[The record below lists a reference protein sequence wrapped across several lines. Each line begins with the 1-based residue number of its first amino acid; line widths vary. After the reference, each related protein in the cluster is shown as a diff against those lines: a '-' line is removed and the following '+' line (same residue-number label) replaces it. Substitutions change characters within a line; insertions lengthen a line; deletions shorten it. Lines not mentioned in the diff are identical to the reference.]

1 MEDKTFE
8 LLTKMYSEFINFKNE
23 ITSKVGNLSEN
34 MSTVNDKID
43 NLSEQVKKNSVTL
56 ENVQDKLQT
65 MVETQESH
73 YEENQRHHQEIVEL
87 LTEKITTVEIA
98 VKNANIKAVK

>member
-8 LLTKMYSEFINFKNE
+8 LLTKLYSEFVQFKNE
-23 ITSKVGNLSEN
+23 VNEFKSDITENVNKTNL
-34 MSTVNDKID
+34 V
-43 NLSEQVKKNSVTL
+43 L
-56 ENVQDKLQT
+56 ENVQDKLHE
-65 MVETQESH
+65 MSEIQESH